1 MHFASRR
8 PSGTTTSRARAERWG
23 ARTFKPH
30 DRETDRWTLVKKHG
44 ARRRGRLT
52 TEKSRYFRAEAGKL
66 AVDHSA
72 ETTAREVYVAACE
85 ERGVVPNTRAT
96 RGLAMS
102 SCDLAHAG
110 LGDANV
116 EAVGVALQSGA
127 LATSL
132 NLRDNDASE
141 IGFERLAHGL
151 MDNARLV
158 RLDCS
163 DNPGPGARGVAALCR
178 VLDPSARARRRRW
191 RSCVFARAD

>member
-1 MHFASRR
+1 M
-8 PSGTTTSRARAERWG
+8 
-23 ARTFKPH
+23 
-30 DRETDRWTLVKKHG
+30 
-44 ARRRGRLT
+44 
-52 TEKSRYFRAEAGKL
+52 
-66 AVDHSA
+66 DHSA

-163 DNPGPGARGVAALCR
+163 DNPGPGARRRVVPRARSVSARDVDVGGVASSLVR
-178 VLDPSARARRRRW
+178 IDGRRGRRAD
-191 RSCVFARAD
+191 ARADR